1 MTVNQVQDAISDE
14 FSVFDDW
21 MDKYNL
27 LIDMGKEIPAID
39 PKFKMK
45 DFLIEG
51 CQSKVWLHPEF
62 RDDKIYFTA
71 DSDAIIT
78 KGIVGLLIR
87 VLSERTPDEIISA
100 ELYFIDKIGLR
111 QNLSPTR
118 SNGLLSMV
126 RQMKLYAM
134 AYKAT
139 SDRYQ
144 GKEDK
149 RQKTED
155 RRRKTEGD

>member
-1 MTVNQVQDAISDE
+1 MTINEVQDSIIEE
-14 FSVFDDW
+14 FSFFDDW

-27 LIDMGKEIPAID
+27 LIDLGKDLPVID
-39 PKFKMK
+39 PKFKIK

-51 CQSKVWLHPEF
+51 CQSKVWLYPVF
-62 RDDKIYFTA
+62 DGKIITFTA

-78 KGIVGLLIR
+78 RGIVALLVK
-87 VLSERTPDEIISA
+87 VLSDRTPDEIIGT
-100 ELYFIDKIGLR
+100 ELYFIDRIGLR

-134 AYKAT
+134 AFNAKN
-139 SDRYQ
+139 
-144 GKEDK
+144 K
-149 RQKTED
+149 
-155 RRRKTEGD
+155 

>member
-1 MTVNQVQDAISDE
+1 MTIHEVQEAVIEE
-14 FSVFDDW
+14 FSMFEDW

-27 LIDMGKEIPAID
+27 LIDIGKNLPAID
-39 PKFKMK
+39 PKYKTK

-51 CQSKVWLHPEF
+51 CQSKVWLYPSF
-62 RDDKIYFTA
+62 DGSRISFTA

-78 KGIVGLLIR
+78 RGIVALLIK
-87 VLSERTPDEIISA
+87 VLSDRTPEEIIA
-100 ELYFIDKIGLR
+100 TELYFIDKIGLR

-134 AYKAT
+134 AFDA
-139 SDRYQ
+139 RA
-144 GKEDK
+144 
-149 RQKTED
+149 KT
-155 RRRKTEGD
+155 KN

>member
-1 MTVNQVQDAISDE
+1 MTINEEQDKIIDE

-27 LIDMGKEIPAID
+27 LIDMGKEVPPINT
-39 PKFKMK
+39 KYKVK

-51 CQSKVWLHPEF
+51 CQSKVWLHPDFEAG
-62 RDDKIYFTA
+62 KVIFTA
-71 DSDAIIT
+71 DSDTVITRGIIS
-78 KGIVGLLIR
+78 LLIK
-87 VLSERTPDEIISA
+87 VLSKKTPDEIISA
-100 ELYFIDKIGLR
+100 ELYFIDRIGLR

-134 AYKAT
+134 AYKA
-139 SDRYQ
+139 
-144 GKEDK
+144 
-149 RQKTED
+149 RQNSE
-155 RRRKTEGD
+155 

>member
-1 MTVNQVQDAISDE
+1 MTLNEVQNTIIDE
-14 FSVFDDW
+14 FSQFDDW

-27 LIDMGKEIPAID
+27 LIDIGKDLPAID
-39 PKFKMK
+39 PKYKIK

-51 CQSKVWLHPEF
+51 CQSKVWLHP
-62 RDDKIYFTA
+62 DYDGKIITFTA

-78 KGIVGLLIR
+78 RGIVALLIK
-87 VLSERTPDEIISA
+87 VLSNRTPDEILA
-100 ELYFIDKIGLR
+100 TDLYFIDKIGLR

-134 AYKAT
+134 AFNAK
-139 SDRYQ
+139 S
-144 GKEDK
+144 K
-149 RQKTED
+149 
-155 RRRKTEGD
+155 

>member
-1 MTVNQVQDAISDE
+1 MTINEIQDKIIDE
-14 FSVFDDW
+14 FSLFDDW

-27 LIDMGKEIPAID
+27 LIDLGKELPVID
-39 PKFKMK
+39 PKLKVK

-51 CQSKVWLHPEF
+51 CQSKVWLHP
-62 RDDKIYFTA
+62 DYDGNLITFTA

-78 KGIVGLLIR
+78 RGIVALLIK
-87 VLSERTPDEIISA
+87 VLSNRTPEEIISTD
-100 ELYFIDKIGLR
+100 LYFIEKIGLR

-134 AYKAT
+134 AFDAIK
-139 SDRYQ
+139 
-144 GKEDK
+144 K
-149 RQKTED
+149 
-155 RRRKTEGD
+155 

>member
-1 MTVNQVQDAISDE
+1 MSIKEVQDGIIEE

-27 LIDMGKEIPAID
+27 LIDYGKDLPAID
-39 PKFKMK
+39 PKFKVK
-45 DFLIEG
+45 DYLIEG
-51 CQSKVWLHPEF
+51 CQSKVWLRPDYNGSIISF
-62 RDDKIYFTA
+62 SA

-78 KGIVGLLIR
+78 RGIVGLLIR
-87 VLSERTPDEIISA
+87 VLSGRTPGEILSA

-134 AYKAT
+134 AYNAKA
-139 SDRYQ
+139 
-144 GKEDK
+144 E
-149 RQKTED
+149 
-155 RRRKTEGD
+155 